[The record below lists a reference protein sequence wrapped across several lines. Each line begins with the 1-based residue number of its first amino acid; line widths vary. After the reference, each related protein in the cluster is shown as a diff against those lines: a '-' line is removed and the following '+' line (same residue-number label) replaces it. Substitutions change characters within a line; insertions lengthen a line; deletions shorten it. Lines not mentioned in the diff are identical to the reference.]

1 MFADDTFSAKSDND
15 LNRLIDLVNVEINKM
30 AIWFR
35 ANKLAVNK
43 NKTKYIIFRT
53 RGKKVYENVPNVV
66 YNENETGCPF
76 DPDLVTPLERY
87 HNQHLNSDCRAY
99 KLLGILLD
107 EHLNFDLHVNNLCK
121 KLSRSMY
128 CIKMA
133 KNNLNPPGLRS
144 LYFAL
149 IHSHLSYCP
158 VILNCLNKSNFNR
171 LEKIQKKAIRII
183 TESPYN
189 AHTQP
194 LFFSNKILP
203 LEKIVKQGKLLFMHS
218 VFYKYSPMSFQN
230 VWQKNSDRQIS
241 QNLRNENEFT
251 LPIPRIEQFK
261 KFPLYSLPQEWNA
274 AEELVYYQNRVTFKH
289 ALREKLL
296 TEIVN

>member
-1 MFADDTFSAKSDND
+1 
-15 LNRLIDLVNVEINKM
+15 
-30 AIWFR
+30 
-35 ANKLAVNK
+35 LAVNK

-53 RGKKVYENVPNVV
+53 RGKKLHENLSEVV
-66 YNENETGCPF
+66 YDENEIGCPF
-76 DPDLVTPLERY
+76 NPDLVTTLERY
-87 HNQHLNSDCRAY
+87 HNNHQKPDCRSY
-99 KLLGILLD
+99 KLLGIYLD
-107 EHLNFDLHVNNLCK
+107 EHLTFDLHVNNLCK

-128 CIKMA
+128 CIKTA

-158 VILNCLNKSNFNR
+158 IILNCLNKTNFNR

-183 TESPYN
+183 TKSAYN

-194 LFFSNKILP
+194 LFLNSKILP
-203 LEKIVKQGKLLFMHS
+203 LDKIIKQGKLLFMHS
-218 VFYKYSPMSFQN
+218 VFYEYAPSSFQN
-230 VWQKNSDRQIS
+230 VWQKNRDRQIS

-261 KFPLYSLPQEWNA
+261 KFPLYSLPQEWNS
-274 AEELVYYQNRVTFKH
+274 AEELVFYQNKTTFKH

-296 TEIVN
+296 SELMN

>member
-53 RGKKVYENVPNVV
+53 RGKRVNENIPNVV

-87 HNQHLNSDCRAY
+87 HNQHVNTDCRAY

-107 EHLNFDLHVNNLCK
+107 EHLNFDMHVNNLCK

-158 VILNCLNKSNFNR
+158 ILLNCLNKTNFNR
-171 LEKIQKKAIRII
+171 LEKNSKK
-183 TESPYN
+183 
-189 AHTQP
+189 
-194 LFFSNKILP
+194 SNKNYYKKSLQRP
-203 LEKIVKQGKLLFMHS
+203 YTTPLLF
-218 VFYKYSPMSFQN
+218 K
-230 VWQKNSDRQIS
+230 
-241 QNLRNENEFT
+241 
-251 LPIPRIEQFK
+251 
-261 KFPLYSLPQEWNA
+261 
-274 AEELVYYQNRVTFKH
+274 
-289 ALREKLL
+289 
-296 TEIVN
+296 